1 MIDYA
6 TDWRG
11 AGACLAADPD
21 LFFPL
26 GGAGTASAP
35 DTSRALRICD
45 ECPVKRECL
54 DFAMQTREAEGI
66 WGGTTAEERVRVL
79 RSRAITRP
87 ATTRGRAS
95 RRVRN
100 SR

>member
-6 TDWRG
+6 TDWRA

-26 GGAGTASAP
+26 GAGSASVP
-35 DTSRALRICD
+35 DTSRALRICG

-54 DFAMQTREAEGI
+54 EFAMRTREAEGI
-66 WGGTTAEERVRVL
+66 WGGTTPEERVRVL
-79 RSRAITRP
+79 RSRAVTRP
-87 ATTRGRAS
+87 ATTRGRVS

>member
-1 MIDYA
+1 MIDHA
-6 TDWRG
+6 TDWRA

-26 GGAGTASAP
+26 GAGTAAAP

-45 ECPVKRECL
+45 ECPVKEQCL
-54 DFAMQTREAEGI
+54 EFAMRTHEAEGI
-66 WGGTTAEERVRVL
+66 WGGTTPEERVRVL
-79 RSRAITRP
+79 RGRGNPRP
-87 ATTRGRAS
+87 AMTRGRPA
-95 RRVRN
+95 RRVRS

>member
-6 TDWRG
+6 TDWRA

-26 GGAGTASAP
+26 GGAAAAP

-45 ECPVKRECL
+45 GCPVKRECL
-54 DFAMQTREAEGI
+54 EFAMQTGEAEGI
-66 WGGTTAEERVRVL
+66 WGGTTPEERVRVL
-79 RSRAITRP
+79 RGRSSPRP
-87 ATTRGRAS
+87 AKTRGRSGRLARS
-95 RRVRN
+95 LR
-100 SR
+100 

>member
-6 TDWRG
+6 TDWRA

-26 GGAGTASAP
+26 GASTAAGP

-54 DFAMQTREAEGI
+54 EFAMRTHEAEGI
-66 WGGTTAEERVRVL
+66 WGGTTPEERVRVL
-79 RSRAITRP
+79 RSRATTRP
-87 ATTRGRAS
+87 ATTRGRVS
-95 RRVRN
+95 RRVRS